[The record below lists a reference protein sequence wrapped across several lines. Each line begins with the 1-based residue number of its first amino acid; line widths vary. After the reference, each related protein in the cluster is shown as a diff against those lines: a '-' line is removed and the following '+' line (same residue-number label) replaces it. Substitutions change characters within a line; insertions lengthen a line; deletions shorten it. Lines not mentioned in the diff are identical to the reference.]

1 MSNDGGRKSNDEWGE
16 GRFEEVPLETGG
28 RSGMIVP
35 MRFSNR
41 ATGLAGLVLAGWTGV
56 SVVHAAP
63 VTLANPSFELPSTG
77 FVDTRVDGWN
87 KTPAPVWF
95 DPATTGG
102 VTWDQISGVF
112 SNPPVGQPT
121 RKTNID
127 GSQALYLF
135 ALPTAGLT
143 QDLAAT
149 YEAGVSYELTV
160 GVAGGGGGMPEGT
173 TLVLGFYYLDGV
185 NPVSLGATVV
195 SHSAAAFPTTTTFV
209 DYSAVLP
216 AALGGEAWVGKSIG
230 VQIISANATGVG
242 YWDLDHVRLEATVVP
257 EPGTWA
263 LMGTG
268 VGLLALTGW
277 RRAARR

>member
-1 MSNDGGRKSNDEWGE
+1 
-16 GRFEEVPLETGG
+16 
-28 RSGMIVP
+28 MIGS
-35 MRFSNR
+35 MRFCNR
-41 ATGLAGLVLAGWTGV
+41 ASGLAGLVLAGLAGV
-56 SVVHAAP
+56 SVVQATP

-87 KTPAPVWF
+87 KTPTPFWF

-112 SNPPVGQPT
+112 ANPPVGQPT

-143 QDLAAT
+143 QVLST
-149 YEAGVSYELTV
+149 SYEAGVSYELTV

-173 TLVLGFYYLDGV
+173 TLVLGFFYLDGV
-185 NPVSLGATVV
+185 NPVNLGATVV

-216 AALGGEAWVGKSIG
+216 AVLAGEAWVGKSIG
-230 VQIISANATGVG
+230 VQIISANSTGVG

-268 VGLLALTGW
+268 VGLLVLTGW
-277 RRAARR
+277 RRNVRR